1 MGTAAGTEHIVLS
14 DHGAVVDVAREHGP
28 DAWMLVS
35 AGPDDDRPWPC
46 AGLVERAVEEA
57 WDHSVR
63 RIDTALDLAAPSTGV
78 LLQALR
84 RHVGR
89 EITSLSMHRAG
100 GSAMVTIVLSPPP
113 PAAPVAPDIAPAL
126 PTQRGVSSPRPGAPT
141 EGALRDGASTDGAPT
156 ERRRRPWSLLDGR
169 GRTGHGHR
177 SSRQSL

>member
-1 MGTAAGTEHIVLS
+1 MGTGAGTEHILLS
-14 DHGAVVDVAREHGP
+14 DHGAVVDVASEHGP

-35 AGPDDDRPWPC
+35 AGPDDVRPWPC
-46 AGLVERAVEEA
+46 ARLVERAVEEA

-100 GSAMVTIVLSPPP
+100 ASAMVTIVLSPPR
-113 PAAPVAPDIAPAL
+113 PAAPVAPDSAPAL
-126 PTQRGVSSPRPGAPT
+126 PSQRGVSSPRPGVPT
-141 EGALRDGASTDGAPT
+141 D
-156 ERRRRPWSLLDGR
+156 RRRRPWSLLDGHR
-169 GRTGHGHR
+169 RTGRGHR